1 MKGMKAAKQKPVRAI
16 VLAGGQGK
24 RMKSALPK
32 VLHEVLGQPILAR
45 LLRALDKL
53 DLEHIHIVIG
63 HQADQIRAFVP
74 TLSLHTPVSLHLQE
88 PQAGTGHA
96 VMQVEPGLAGF
107 EGTLL
112 VVPSDAPLLS
122 GATLV
127 SLISIH
133 EAEKADVTLLTTIVE
148 DPKSY
153 GRIVRNEDGTVQ
165 AIVEHKDANREQRK
179 IREIGSSIYC
189 FRYPLIRSGLSALT
203 KNNQQGEYYLTDLI
217 GWANGRGHRVFS
229 VEAPDWR
236 EVVGINSR
244 MELSEASRL
253 MRDLYV
259 QKLSAEEGVTIVDP
273 ASTWISPEVK
283 IGQDT
288 IVLPGCWLVGNI
300 TIGPNCL
307 VGPHTVMQGEVQVGS
322 GSEVVQSRLTDCQ
335 VGNKCKVGPYAHLR
349 PGTVVSDN
357 AKIGNFVEL
366 KKSFVGLNTNVS
378 HLSYVGDATVGNNA
392 NIGAGTIIANYDHI
406 TGEKKRTTI
415 GNGAAT
421 GSNSVLVA
429 PVTLGDESVVGAG
442 TVVTKDVPAGS
453 LSVRRVSQ
461 ENIDGWVDKR
471 KRRRARQPVSIE

>member
-1 MKGMKAAKQKPVRAI
+1 MKGKQKPLRVI

-24 RMKSALPK
+24 RMRSALPK

-45 LLRALDKL
+45 LLRVLDKL
-53 DLEHIHIVIG
+53 ELEHIHIVVG
-63 HQADQIRAFVP
+63 HQAEQIRSFVP
-74 TLSLHTPVSLHLQE
+74 TLALHTPVSLHMQE
-88 PQAGTGHA
+88 PQSGTGHA
-96 VMQVEPGLAGF
+96 VMQVEPSLESF

-112 VVPSDAPLLS
+112 VVPADAPLLS
-122 GATLV
+122 GNTLA
-127 SLISIH
+127 SLTSIH
-133 EAEKADVTLLTTIVE
+133 ESEKADVTLLTTTVD

-153 GRIVRNEDGTVQ
+153 GRIVRGTDGTVQ
-165 AIVEHKDANREQRK
+165 AIVEHKDANRDQRK
-179 IREIGSSIYC
+179 IREIGASIYC
-189 FRYPLIRSGLSALT
+189 FRYPLIRSGLAALT

-217 GWANGRGHRVFS
+217 GWATERGHRVFS

-244 MELSEASRL
+244 MDLAEASRL
-253 MRDLYV
+253 MRDLHV
-259 QKLSAEEGVTIVDP
+259 QKLSAEDGVSIIDP
-273 ASTWISPEVK
+273 VSTWISPEVK

-288 IVLPGCWLVGNI
+288 VILPGCWLVGNI
-300 TIGPNCL
+300 TIGNDCL
-307 VGPHTVMQGEVQVGS
+307 IGPQTVMQGEVQVGS
-322 GSEVVQSRLTDCQ
+322 GSEVLQSRLTDCQ
-335 VGNKCKVGPYAHLR
+335 VGNKCKVGPFAHLR

-406 TGEKKRTTI
+406 SGEKRRTTI

-442 TVVTKDVPAGS
+442 TVVTKDVPAGA
-453 LSVRRVSQ
+453 LAVRRVSQ
-461 ENIDGWVDKR
+461 ENIDGWVLKR
-471 KRRRARQPVSIE
+471 KRKRNGSRQPVSIE